1 MQIKSVP
8 CHLIEDLLLLLSD
21 LWFFYN
27 LFNHF
32 LIECCLLLH
41 FNPYLR
47 RLFRKST
54 FPVWLLF
61 MELISEQQLHSLLN
75 IEIGLL

>member
-1 MQIKSVP
+1 MQIKSLP
-8 CHLIEDLLLLLSD
+8 CHHIEDLLFLLFD
-21 LWFFYN
+21 LCFFYN

-32 LIECCLLLH
+32 LIEACLLLH

-47 RLFRKST
+47 RLFRKFT

-61 MELISEQQLHSLLN
+61 VELISEQQLHSLLN